1 MWCRRQRQSAE
12 DGHNKFTNVT
22 ENSYYGRFSVQKEQ
36 TKSFVIFTAQNS
48 TRVPGL
54 SVGSALHM
62 HCTMYVLVNFKS
74 GFEVNSIFVMDSTT
88 NVFFKYQKFFMM
100 KTS

>member
-22 ENSYYGRFSVQKEQ
+22 ENTYYGRFSVQKEQ